1 MSKLLDKILGKV
13 VTVSIVI
20 MVIAVFRGEIINND
34 TVGEFFGSL
43 MEQLPF
49 AKIIS
54 DVICNIMGYKQNI
67 PLFTP
72 SWIVTDLIRLAFMAF
87 LYQVL
92 AIPIELFTYLFI
104 RMPSDKREKEEYKNT
119 AGYKVRRF
127 LADIITVPVVAVLA
141 SIFSKFIFSCFVS
154 WVGEIMARVLGVLL
168 TSSFFMVSLVSI
180 LKSGHSFIFAIVW
193 RIIDILVE
201 NMVKTMFVDIC
212 CIAIYVGIIHGAD
225 GLIASSII
233 TLIVFLLVIDVAIGF
248 LRESIVDTDSD
259 YWDRHR

>member
-1 MSKLLDKILGKV
+1 MSKLLDKIWGKV

-20 MVIAVFRGEIINND
+20 MVIAIFRGKIISND
-34 TVGEFFGSL
+34 AVGEFFGSL

-104 RMPSDKREKEEYKNT
+104 MPKNKREKEEYKDT

-127 LADIITVPVVAVLA
+127 LADIMTAPIVAVLA

-201 NMVKTMFVDIC
+201 NMAKTMFVNIC
-212 CIAIYVGIIHGAD
+212 CIALYVGIIYGAD

-233 TLIVFLLVIDVAIGF
+233 TLIVFFLVIDVAIGF
-248 LRESIVDTDSD
+248 LRESIVDIDSD
-259 YWDRHR
+259 YWYRHR

>member
-1 MSKLLDKILGKV
+1 MSKLIDKFLGKV

-20 MVIAVFRGEIINND
+20 MVIAVFRGKIINND
-34 TVGEFFGSL
+34 TVGEFFGGL

-104 RMPSDKREKEEYKNT
+104 LPKNKREKEEYKDT

-127 LADIITVPVVAVLA
+127 LADIMTVPIVAVLA

-201 NMVKTMFVDIC
+201 NMVKTMFVNIC
-212 CIAIYVGIIHGAD
+212 CIALYVGIIHGAD

-259 YWDRHR
+259 YWYRHR

>member
-1 MSKLLDKILGKV
+1 MSKLIDKFLGKL

-104 RMPSDKREKEEYKNT
+104 MPKNKREKEEYKDT

-127 LADIITVPVVAVLA
+127 LADIMTVPIVAVLA

-201 NMVKTMFVDIC
+201 NMAKTMFVNIC
-212 CIAIYVGIIHGAD
+212 CIALYVGIIYGAD

-233 TLIVFLLVIDVAIGF
+233 TLIVFFLVIDVAIGF
-248 LRESIVDTDSD
+248 LRESIVDIDSD
-259 YWDRHR
+259 YWYRHR

>member
-104 RMPSDKREKEEYKNT
+104 LPKKKREKEEYKDT
-119 AGYKVRRF
+119 AEYKVRRF
-127 LADIITVPVVAVLA
+127 LADIMTVPIVAVLA

-201 NMVKTMFVDIC
+201 NMAKTMFVNIC
-212 CIAIYVGIIHGAD
+212 CIALYVGIIYGAD

-233 TLIVFLLVIDVAIGF
+233 TLIVFFLVIDVAIGF
-248 LRESIVDTDSD
+248 LKESIVDIDSD

>member
-1 MSKLLDKILGKV
+1 MSKLIDKFLGKV

-20 MVIAVFRGEIINND
+20 MVIAIFRGKIINND
-34 TVGEFFGSL
+34 AVGEFFGSL

-92 AIPIELFTYLFI
+92 AIPIELFTYLFN
-104 RMPSDKREKEEYKNT
+104 MPKNKREKEEYKDT

-127 LADIITVPVVAVLA
+127 LADIMTAPIVAVLA

-180 LKSGHSFIFAIVW
+180 LKSGHSFIYAIVW

-201 NMVKTMFVDIC
+201 NMAKTMFVNIC
-212 CIAIYVGIIHGAD
+212 CIALYVGIIYGAD

-233 TLIVFLLVIDVAIGF
+233 TLIVFFLVIDLAIGF
-248 LRESIVDTDSD
+248 LKESIDDIDSD